1 MLFIF
6 IIFFTKNQLILIN
19 ILDQLK
25 IHDAPLRKAAIEK
38 ATLEHHKEV
47 EHLKKLNAGKLKM
60 NFFFIFL
67 YY

>member
-6 IIFFTKNQLILIN
+6 LFTKNQHILIN

-60 NFFFIFL
+60 NLCFYFFL